1 MESATMR
8 SDGTAVRGYRAV
20 VIAVVAVAVVWAGMT
35 EGGRAQSRAGT
46 ATRTKRSTGTKTST
60 PATNAALASIPT
72 TTAPAEARRDEAGKA
87 LIAIVDADPLELAR
101 VVQRFGDAAILRLL
115 APTTA
120 FVTRLAAVRAS
131 PWLLAPERALGAL
144 SELAAG
150 RDPDLAPAAA
160 RAALEIAQQL
170 DPASLA
176 RRECA
181 PIELRDALARLQAI
195 GARDTVAPHVRAD
208 AWAAAEQLIA
218 AGVSPPASKP

>member
-1 MESATMR
+1 MA
-8 SDGTAVRGYRAV
+8 
-20 VIAVVAVAVVWAGMT
+20 
-35 EGGRAQSRAGT
+35 
-46 ATRTKRSTGTKTST
+46 
-60 PATNAALASIPT
+60 PT
-72 TTAPAEARRDEAGKA
+72 TTTATTSEARGHEAGKA
-87 LIAIVDADPLELAR
+87 LIAVVDADPLELAR
-101 VVQRFGDAAILRLL
+101 VVQRFGDGAILQLL
-115 APTTA
+115 APATA

-144 SELAAG
+144 SELAGG

-181 PIELRDALARLQAI
+181 PVELRDVLARLQAI
-195 GARDTVAPHVRAD
+195 GAREAVAPHVRAD